1 MPWFQSNSNG
11 LSVWIARFS
20 IVHMLL
26 PDVSA
31 ANRTAGGVFPVD
43 RSAALYCTERELP
56 PEIAR
61 TDQYE
66 LSYMML

>member
-1 MPWFQSNSNG
+1 MPWFQSNSKRAICID
-11 LSVWIARFS
+11 SPFFHRTY
-20 IVHMLL
+20 
-26 PDVSA
+26 A
-31 ANRTAGGVFPVD
+31 ASGCFCGEQQGGVFPVD

-56 PEIAR
+56 LEIAR